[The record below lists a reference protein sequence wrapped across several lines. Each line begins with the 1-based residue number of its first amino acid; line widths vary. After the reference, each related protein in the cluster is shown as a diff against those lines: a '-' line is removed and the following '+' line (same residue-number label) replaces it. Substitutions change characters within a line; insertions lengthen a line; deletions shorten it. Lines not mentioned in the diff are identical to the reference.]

1 MGAAIRAAASGGGI
15 SVSVYHNGELV
26 QAVSGSDADSA
37 ASSAVTGSFGNEH
50 PDSHCR
56 VIQTNV
62 HGNFGRVE
70 SGAPWRS
77 SHEVSTEFTDA
88 TFTRPVVLEGV
99 EPGDQIDFVINAG
112 SAINSVPEPL
122 PHWSPS
128 HTVSYSLSDVT
139 LESGYIVLY
148 Q

>member
-1 MGAAIRAAASGGGI
+1 MAR
-15 SVSVYHNGELV
+15 SVSLLWG
-26 QAVSGSDADSA
+26 
-37 ASSAVTGSFGNEH
+37 
-50 PDSHCR
+50 
-56 VIQTNV
+56 
-62 HGNFGRVE
+62 
-70 SGAPWRS
+70 
-77 SHEVSTEFTDA
+77 
-88 TFTRPVVLEGV
+88 
-99 EPGDQIDFVINAG
+99 QIDFVINAG